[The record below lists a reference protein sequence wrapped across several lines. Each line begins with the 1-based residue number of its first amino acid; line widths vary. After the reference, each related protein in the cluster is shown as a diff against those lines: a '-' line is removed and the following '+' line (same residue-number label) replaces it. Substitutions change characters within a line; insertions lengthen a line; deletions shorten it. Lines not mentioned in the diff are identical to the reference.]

1 MLIPLVRD
9 ATRDRRDCLREAAC
23 DLRATRIY
31 PAKRIRRRALRPAA
45 DRSALKI
52 RPVNRPVKFPVPGRS
67 CDSGTP

>member
-9 ATRDRRDCLREAAC
+9 ATHDHRDCLREAAC

-31 PAKRIRRRALRPAA
+31 PAKQIRRRALRPAA

-67 CDSGTP
+67 RDSGTP